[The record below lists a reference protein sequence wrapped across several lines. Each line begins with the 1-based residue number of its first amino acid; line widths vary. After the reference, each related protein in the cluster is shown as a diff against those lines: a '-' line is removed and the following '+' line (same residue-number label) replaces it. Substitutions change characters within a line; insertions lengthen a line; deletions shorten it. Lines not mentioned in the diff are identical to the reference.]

1 MFFNLVCMNKY
12 VFKPYNRIF
21 PELFLLEKERI
32 ADHVPLVMRIEH
44 VGSTAVPNLGGKGI
58 IDIAIAAKKDDFETI
73 SAQLK
78 NIGYEFRPQW
88 STPERLY
95 FKTQL
100 PDPEEKSRIY
110 HLHLMSPEHKEWTEM
125 LTFRDYLRDHPEA
138 ASEYAEVKRKAAIEA
153 DNEGAKYRKLKEHI
167 LKKMISAAQEEQNL
181 PPPLGL

>member
-1 MFFNLVCMNKY
+1 MNKY

-32 ADHVPLVMRIEH
+32 ANHAPLIMRIEH
-44 VGSTAVPNLGGKGI
+44 VGSTAVPDLGGKGI
-58 IDIAIAAKKDDFETI
+58 IDIAIAAKKDHFQAI
-73 SAQLK
+73 SEQLQK
-78 NIGYEFRPQW
+78 IGYEFRPQW
-88 STPERLY
+88 STAERLY

-100 PDPEEKSRIY
+100 PDPEEKSRTY
-110 HLHLMSPEHKEWTEM
+110 HLHMMCPEYKEWTEM

-153 DNEGAKYRKLKEHI
+153 GNEGAKYRMLKEHI
-167 LKKMISAAQEEQNL
+167 FKKMISAAQKEQNL